1 MSFGGGG
8 SSALGN
14 HVHDNNPGQGGQL
27 SKTLT
32 LMGGDILYNL
42 ITDNSA
48 QVAINTA
55 DITTNATAIAGLTA
69 NKGKWSST
77 NVATFRSSI
86 IAGVQAGEIEEVT

>member
-8 SSALGN
+8 SSAIGN
-14 HVHDNNPGQGGQL
+14 HVHDNNPGEGGAL

-32 LMGGDILYNL
+32 LMGPDILFTL

-48 QVAINTA
+48 QVA
-55 DITTNATAIAGLTA
+55 TNATAIAGLTA

-77 NVATFRSSI
+77 NIATFRTSV
-86 IAGVQAGEIEEVT
+86 IAGAQAGTIEEVT